1 MSATFE
7 PPPILKNIQISGW
20 AALLAASLGA
30 LAVGSLSYAA
40 AIAIGGAL
48 GLGNFRGMDICF
60 ARVFRREN
68 PRVKWWHHVIYGAR
82 FIVLL
87 AAVAG
92 ALAWGRL
99 PVIGVVIGLSAP
111 VMGIV
116 LFGAFALIK
125 GEAATRA

>member
-60 ARVFRREN
+60 ARFS
-68 PRVKWWHHVIYGAR
+68 GAR
-82 FIVLL
+82 APASNGGIMSYMVPASSSFWPQWP
-87 AAVAG
+87 
-92 ALAWGRL
+92 ALSLGGVSRL
-99 PVIGVVIGLSAP
+99 SVS
-111 VMGIV
+111 
-116 LFGAFALIK
+116 
-125 GEAATRA
+125 